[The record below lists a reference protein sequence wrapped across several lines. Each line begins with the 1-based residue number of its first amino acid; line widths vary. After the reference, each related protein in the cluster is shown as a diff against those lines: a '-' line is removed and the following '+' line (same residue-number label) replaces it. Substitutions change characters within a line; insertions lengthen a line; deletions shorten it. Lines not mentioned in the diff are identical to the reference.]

1 MGFATRLV
9 SVLVLLAAWQLA
21 ASAAGS
27 RLLPA
32 PLAILDFIVGESATG
47 DLWRN
52 VGITLARV
60 GISFLLAMTLGV
72 LLGIALGRW
81 RRLNLVLDTPLLIL
95 LNTPALVITVLAYIW
110 VGLNEAAAIVA
121 VVLNKLPNVA
131 VILREGARGLDP
143 QLEEM
148 ARTYR
153 FDRRTWIAHVL
164 VPQLQPFVVAA
175 ARSGLSLAWKIVLVI
190 ELLGRPERRRLR
202 HQLLL
207 RPEPERGGDRRLQHR
222 LHERD
227 DRHRHPHPA
236 AARSPCPTLA
246 LRDGSAASRGAAL
259 RVEIARKVYGAGGPE
274 PVEAVRDLAFSIGG
288 RDRLPDRPVGGGQ
301 DHDPAHP
308 ARPRPGL

>member
-9 SVLVLLAAWQLA
+9 SVLVLLAGWQA
-21 ASAAGS
+21 AAVAAGS

-32 PLAILDFIVGESATG
+32 PLAILAFIRSEWASG
-47 DLWRN
+47 DLWWN

-60 GISFLLAMTLGV
+60 GVSFVLAMVLGV
-72 LLGIALGRW
+72 LLGIALGRS

-110 VGLNEAAAIVA
+110 VGLNEGAAVLA

-164 VPQLQPFVVAA
+164 VPQLQPFAVAA

-190 ELLGRPERRRLR
+190 ELLGRPNGVGFAINYYFVQSLNVAAIVGYSIVFMSVMIAIDILVLQRLEAHVRRWR
-202 HQLLL
+202 
-207 RPEPERGGDRRLQHR
+207 
-222 LHERD
+222 
-227 DRHRHPHPA
+227 
-236 AARSPCPTLA
+236 
-246 LRDGSAASRGAAL
+246 
-259 RVEIARKVYGAGGPE
+259 
-274 PVEAVRDLAFSIGG
+274 
-288 RDRLPDRPVGGGQ
+288 
-301 DHDPAHP
+301 
-308 ARPRPGL
+308 

>member
-1 MGFATRLV
+1 MGLATRLV
-9 SVLVLLAAWQLA
+9 SVLVLLAGWQVA

-32 PLAILDFIVGESATG
+32 PLTILDFLARESARG
-47 DLWRN
+47 DLWWN
-52 VGITLARV
+52 VGITLSRV
-60 GISFLLAMTLGV
+60 GISFFLAMTLGV
-72 LLGIALGRW
+72 LLGVALGRS

-110 VGLNEAAAIVA
+110 VGLNEAAAVVA

-148 ARTYR
+148 ARSYR

-190 ELLGRPERRRLR
+190 ELLGRPNGVGFAINYYFVQSLNVAAIIGYSLVFMSVMIAIDILILQRLEAYVRRWR
-202 HQLLL
+202 
-207 RPEPERGGDRRLQHR
+207 
-222 LHERD
+222 
-227 DRHRHPHPA
+227 
-236 AARSPCPTLA
+236 
-246 LRDGSAASRGAAL
+246 
-259 RVEIARKVYGAGGPE
+259 
-274 PVEAVRDLAFSIGG
+274 
-288 RDRLPDRPVGGGQ
+288 
-301 DHDPAHP
+301 
-308 ARPRPGL
+308 

>member
-9 SVLVLLAAWQLA
+9 SVLVLLGGWQVAASLA
-21 ASAAGS
+21 AS

-32 PLAILDFIVGESATG
+32 PLTIVDFIIRESATG
-47 DLWRN
+47 DLWWN

-60 GISFLLAMTLGV
+60 GISFVIAMALGV

-81 RRLNLVLDTPLLIL
+81 RGLNLVLDTPLLIL

-110 VGLNEAAAIVA
+110 VGLNEGAAVLA

-190 ELLGRPERRRLR
+190 ELLGRPNGVGFAINYYFVQSLNVAAIVGYSVVFMSVMIAIDIMILQRLEAHVRRWR
-202 HQLLL
+202 
-207 RPEPERGGDRRLQHR
+207 
-222 LHERD
+222 
-227 DRHRHPHPA
+227 
-236 AARSPCPTLA
+236 
-246 LRDGSAASRGAAL
+246 
-259 RVEIARKVYGAGGPE
+259 
-274 PVEAVRDLAFSIGG
+274 
-288 RDRLPDRPVGGGQ
+288 
-301 DHDPAHP
+301 
-308 ARPRPGL
+308 

>member
-9 SVLVLLAAWQLA
+9 SVLVLLAGWQA
-21 ASAAGS
+21 GASAAGS

-32 PLAILDFIVGESATG
+32 PLAILDFIRRESASG
-47 DLWRN
+47 DLWWN
-52 VGITLARV
+52 VGITLSRV
-60 GISFLLAMTLGV
+60 GISFFLAMTLGV
-72 LLGIALGRW
+72 LLGIALGRS

-164 VPQLQPFVVAA
+164 VPQLQPFAVAA

-190 ELLGRPERRRLR
+190 ELLGRPNGVGFAINYYFVQSLNVAAIVGYSIVFMSVMIAIDILILQRLEAYVRRWR
-202 HQLLL
+202 
-207 RPEPERGGDRRLQHR
+207 
-222 LHERD
+222 
-227 DRHRHPHPA
+227 
-236 AARSPCPTLA
+236 
-246 LRDGSAASRGAAL
+246 
-259 RVEIARKVYGAGGPE
+259 
-274 PVEAVRDLAFSIGG
+274 
-288 RDRLPDRPVGGGQ
+288 
-301 DHDPAHP
+301 
-308 ARPRPGL
+308 

>member
-9 SVLVLLAAWQLA
+9 SILVLLAGWQA
-21 ASAAGS
+21 AAVAAGS

-32 PLAILDFIVGESATG
+32 PLAILAFIRSESASG
-47 DLWRN
+47 DLWWN

-60 GISFLLAMTLGV
+60 GVSFVLAMVLGV
-72 LLGIALGRW
+72 LLGIALGRS

-110 VGLNEAAAIVA
+110 VGLNEAAAVLA

-190 ELLGRPERRRLR
+190 ELLGRPNGVGFAINYYFVQSLNVAAIVGYSIVFMSVMIAIDILILQRLEAHVRRWR
-202 HQLLL
+202 
-207 RPEPERGGDRRLQHR
+207 
-222 LHERD
+222 
-227 DRHRHPHPA
+227 
-236 AARSPCPTLA
+236 
-246 LRDGSAASRGAAL
+246 
-259 RVEIARKVYGAGGPE
+259 
-274 PVEAVRDLAFSIGG
+274 
-288 RDRLPDRPVGGGQ
+288 
-301 DHDPAHP
+301 
-308 ARPRPGL
+308 

>member
-21 ASAAGS
+21 AGLAES

-32 PLAILDFIVGESATG
+32 PLTILDFILRESATG

-52 VGITLARV
+52 VGLTLTRV
-60 GISFLLAMTLGV
+60 GVSFLIAMVLGV
-72 LLGIALGRW
+72 VLGIALGRW
-81 RRLNLVLDTPLLIL
+81 SALNLVLDTPLLIL

-110 VGLNEAAAIVA
+110 VGLNEAAAVLA

-190 ELLGRPERRRLR
+190 ELLGRPNGVGFAINFYFVQSLNVAAIVGYSIVFMSVMIAIDILVLQRLEAHVRRWR
-202 HQLLL
+202 
-207 RPEPERGGDRRLQHR
+207 
-222 LHERD
+222 
-227 DRHRHPHPA
+227 
-236 AARSPCPTLA
+236 
-246 LRDGSAASRGAAL
+246 
-259 RVEIARKVYGAGGPE
+259 
-274 PVEAVRDLAFSIGG
+274 
-288 RDRLPDRPVGGGQ
+288 
-301 DHDPAHP
+301 
-308 ARPRPGL
+308 

>member
-9 SVLVLLAAWQLA
+9 SVLVLLAGWQA
-21 ASAAGS
+21 AAVAAGS

-32 PLAILDFIVGESATG
+32 PLAILAFIRSEWASG
-47 DLWRN
+47 DLWWN

-60 GISFLLAMTLGV
+60 GVSFVLAMVLGV
-72 LLGIALGRW
+72 LLGIALGRS

-110 VGLNEAAAIVA
+110 VGLNEGAAVLA

-164 VPQLQPFVVAA
+164 VPQLQPFAVAA

-190 ELLGRPERRRLR
+190 ELLGRPNGVGFAINYYFVQSLNVAAIVGYSIVFMSVMIAIDILILQRLEAHVRRWR
-202 HQLLL
+202 
-207 RPEPERGGDRRLQHR
+207 
-222 LHERD
+222 
-227 DRHRHPHPA
+227 
-236 AARSPCPTLA
+236 
-246 LRDGSAASRGAAL
+246 
-259 RVEIARKVYGAGGPE
+259 
-274 PVEAVRDLAFSIGG
+274 
-288 RDRLPDRPVGGGQ
+288 
-301 DHDPAHP
+301 
-308 ARPRPGL
+308 

>member
-1 MGFATRLV
+1 MGLATRLV
-9 SVLVLLAAWQLA
+9 SVLVLLAGWQAA

-32 PLAILDFIVGESATG
+32 PLAILDFLAQESARG
-47 DLWRN
+47 DLWWN
-52 VGITLARV
+52 VGITLSRV

-72 LLGIALGRW
+72 LLGVALGRS
-81 RRLNLVLDTPLLIL
+81 RRLNLILDTPLLVL

-148 ARTYR
+148 ARSYR

-164 VPQLQPFVVAA
+164 VPQLQPFAVAA

-190 ELLGRPERRRLR
+190 ELLGRPNGVGFAINYYFVQSLNVAAILGYSLVFMSVMIAIDILILQRLEAYVRRWR
-202 HQLLL
+202 
-207 RPEPERGGDRRLQHR
+207 
-222 LHERD
+222 
-227 DRHRHPHPA
+227 
-236 AARSPCPTLA
+236 
-246 LRDGSAASRGAAL
+246 
-259 RVEIARKVYGAGGPE
+259 
-274 PVEAVRDLAFSIGG
+274 
-288 RDRLPDRPVGGGQ
+288 
-301 DHDPAHP
+301 
-308 ARPRPGL
+308 

>member
-1 MGFATRLV
+1 MGSVTRLV
-9 SVLVLLAAWQLA
+9 SVLVLLAGWQA
-21 ASAAGS
+21 AAVAAGS

-32 PLAILDFIVGESATG
+32 PLAILDFIRSEAASG
-47 DLWRN
+47 DLLWN

-60 GISFLLAMTLGV
+60 GVSFVLAMVLGV
-72 LLGIALGRW
+72 LLGIALGRS
-81 RRLNLVLDTPLLIL
+81 RRLNLVLDTPLLVL

-110 VGLNEAAAIVA
+110 VGLNEGAAVLA

-190 ELLGRPERRRLR
+190 ELLGRPNGVGFAINYYFVQSLNVAAILGYSIVFMSVMIAIDILVLQRLEAHVRRWR
-202 HQLLL
+202 
-207 RPEPERGGDRRLQHR
+207 
-222 LHERD
+222 
-227 DRHRHPHPA
+227 
-236 AARSPCPTLA
+236 
-246 LRDGSAASRGAAL
+246 
-259 RVEIARKVYGAGGPE
+259 
-274 PVEAVRDLAFSIGG
+274 
-288 RDRLPDRPVGGGQ
+288 
-301 DHDPAHP
+301 
-308 ARPRPGL
+308 

>member
-9 SVLVLLAAWQLA
+9 SVLVLLLAWQTA
-21 ASAAGS
+21 ASLAGS

-32 PLAILDFIVGESATG
+32 PLTIAGFIMSESATG
-47 DLWRN
+47 ELWRN

-60 GISFLLAMTLGV
+60 GLSFLIAMVLGV
-72 LLGIALGRW
+72 VLGIALGRW
-81 RRLNLVLDTPLLIL
+81 KALNLALDTPLLIL

-110 VGLNEAAAIVA
+110 VGLNEAAAVLA

-153 FDRRTWIAHVL
+153 LDRRTWIAHVL

-190 ELLGRPERRRLR
+190 ELLGRPDGVGFAINFYFVQSLNV
-202 HQLLL
+202 
-207 RPEPERGGDRRLQHR
+207 
-222 LHERD
+222 
-227 DRHRHPHPA
+227 A
-236 AARSPCPTLA
+236 AIVGYSVVFMSVMIAIDILA
-246 LRDGSAASRGAAL
+246 LQRL
-259 RVEIARKVYGAGGPE
+259 
-274 PVEAVRDLAFSIGG
+274 EAHVR
-288 RDRLPDRPVGGGQ
+288 RWR
-301 DHDPAHP
+301 
-308 ARPRPGL
+308 

>member
-1 MGFATRLV
+1 M
-9 SVLVLLAAWQLA
+9 LVLLAGWQVA
-21 ASAAGS
+21 ATVAGS

-32 PLAILDFIVGESATG
+32 PLAILTFIQSEWASG
-47 DLWRN
+47 DLWWN
-52 VGITLARV
+52 VGTTLARV
-60 GISFLLAMTLGV
+60 GVSFVLAMVLGV
-72 LLGIALGRW
+72 LLGIALGRS

-110 VGLNEAAAIVA
+110 VGLNEGAAVLA

-190 ELLGRPERRRLR
+190 ELLGRPNGVGFAINYYFVQSLNVAAIVGYSIVFMSVMIAIDILVLQRLEAHVRRWR
-202 HQLLL
+202 
-207 RPEPERGGDRRLQHR
+207 
-222 LHERD
+222 
-227 DRHRHPHPA
+227 
-236 AARSPCPTLA
+236 
-246 LRDGSAASRGAAL
+246 
-259 RVEIARKVYGAGGPE
+259 
-274 PVEAVRDLAFSIGG
+274 
-288 RDRLPDRPVGGGQ
+288 
-301 DHDPAHP
+301 
-308 ARPRPGL
+308 

>member
-9 SVLVLLAAWQLA
+9 SVLVLLAGWQVA
-21 ASAAGS
+21 ASVAGS

-32 PLAILDFIVGESATG
+32 PLAILDFIARESARG
-47 DLWRN
+47 DLWWN
-52 VGITLARV
+52 VGITLSRV
-60 GISFLLAMTLGV
+60 GVSFLLAMTLGV
-72 LLGIALGRW
+72 LLGIALGRS

-148 ARTYR
+148 ARSYR

-190 ELLGRPERRRLR
+190 ELLGRPNGVGFAINYYFVQSLNVAAIVGYSIVFMSVMIAIDILVLQRLEAYVRRWR
-202 HQLLL
+202 
-207 RPEPERGGDRRLQHR
+207 
-222 LHERD
+222 
-227 DRHRHPHPA
+227 
-236 AARSPCPTLA
+236 
-246 LRDGSAASRGAAL
+246 
-259 RVEIARKVYGAGGPE
+259 
-274 PVEAVRDLAFSIGG
+274 
-288 RDRLPDRPVGGGQ
+288 
-301 DHDPAHP
+301 
-308 ARPRPGL
+308 

>member
-21 ASAAGS
+21 AGLAES

-32 PLAILDFIVGESATG
+32 PLTILDFILREAATG

-60 GISFLLAMTLGV
+60 GVSFLIAMVLGV
-72 LLGIALGRW
+72 VLGIALGRW
-81 RRLNLVLDTPLLIL
+81 TALNLVLDTPLLIL

-110 VGLNEAAAIVA
+110 VGLNEGAAVLA

-190 ELLGRPERRRLR
+190 ELLGRPNGVGFAINFYFVQSLNVAAIVGYSIVFMSVMIAIDILILQRLEAHVRRWR
-202 HQLLL
+202 
-207 RPEPERGGDRRLQHR
+207 
-222 LHERD
+222 
-227 DRHRHPHPA
+227 
-236 AARSPCPTLA
+236 
-246 LRDGSAASRGAAL
+246 
-259 RVEIARKVYGAGGPE
+259 
-274 PVEAVRDLAFSIGG
+274 
-288 RDRLPDRPVGGGQ
+288 
-301 DHDPAHP
+301 
-308 ARPRPGL
+308 

>member
-9 SVLVLLAAWQLA
+9 SVLVLLAGWQVA

-32 PLAILDFIVGESATG
+32 PLAILGFIARESATG
-47 DLWRN
+47 DLWWN
-52 VGITLARV
+52 VGITLTRV

-72 LLGIALGRW
+72 LLGIALGRS

-164 VPQLQPFVVAA
+164 VPQLQPFAVAA

-190 ELLGRPERRRLR
+190 ELLGRPNGVGFAINYYFVQSLNVAAILGYSHVFMSVMIAIDILILQRLEAYVRRWR
-202 HQLLL
+202 
-207 RPEPERGGDRRLQHR
+207 
-222 LHERD
+222 
-227 DRHRHPHPA
+227 
-236 AARSPCPTLA
+236 
-246 LRDGSAASRGAAL
+246 
-259 RVEIARKVYGAGGPE
+259 
-274 PVEAVRDLAFSIGG
+274 
-288 RDRLPDRPVGGGQ
+288 
-301 DHDPAHP
+301 
-308 ARPRPGL
+308 

>member
-9 SVLVLLAAWQLA
+9 SVLVLLAGWQAA

-32 PLAILDFIVGESATG
+32 PLAILDFIGRESASG
-47 DLWRN
+47 DLWWN
-52 VGITLARV
+52 VGITLSRV
-60 GISFLLAMTLGV
+60 GISFFLAMTLGV
-72 LLGIALGRW
+72 LLGIALGRS

-164 VPQLQPFVVAA
+164 VPQLQPFAVAA

-190 ELLGRPERRRLR
+190 ELLGRPNGVGFAINYYFVQSLNVAAIVGYSIVFMSVMIAIDILILQRLEAYVRRWR
-202 HQLLL
+202 
-207 RPEPERGGDRRLQHR
+207 
-222 LHERD
+222 
-227 DRHRHPHPA
+227 
-236 AARSPCPTLA
+236 
-246 LRDGSAASRGAAL
+246 
-259 RVEIARKVYGAGGPE
+259 
-274 PVEAVRDLAFSIGG
+274 
-288 RDRLPDRPVGGGQ
+288 
-301 DHDPAHP
+301 
-308 ARPRPGL
+308 